1 MKTESSLVRY
11 EEYGYIL
18 LLRKP
23 HFGVAVESYEN
34 REVPSKMMH
43 REI

>member
-11 EEYGYIL
+11 ENYGYIL

-23 HFGVAVESYEN
+23 HFGIAVEWYEN
-34 REVPSKMMH
+34 REVQSKGH